1 MTTNYRIERDLFHAL
16 TMSQVFEDYV
26 RSDQLYG
33 YAAGLFSNMPSMT
46 IGSLVMRLRRIDT
59 LRMHMPD
66 SKKKKLDDALDK
78 YLQVRTDWLYH
89 FENKI
94 KQEAHSRVD
103 AMKGFFYECSDNIR
117 NCIGI
122 YKPEMMRRTI
132 VQELVREMEILN
144 IRDGELIAK
153 ITETDDKL
161 RRVTEKADFQWA
173 DILIPAYDEKE
184 FWWLYNSPPNLP

>member
-144 IRDGELIAK
+144 IRDGELVAK

>member
-1 MTTNYRIERDLFHAL
+1 
-16 TMSQVFEDYV
+16 
-26 RSDQLYG
+26 
-33 YAAGLFSNMPSMT
+33 
-46 IGSLVMRLRRIDT
+46 
-59 LRMHMPD
+59 
-66 SKKKKLDDALDK
+66 
-78 YLQVRTDWLYH
+78 
-89 FENKI
+89 
-94 KQEAHSRVD
+94 
-103 AMKGFFYECSDNIR
+103 
-117 NCIGI
+117 
-122 YKPEMMRRTI
+122 MMRRTI

>member
-1 MTTNYRIERDLFHAL
+1 MTTKYRIERDLYHTL
-16 TMSQVFEDYV
+16 TMCQVFEDYV

-66 SKKKKLDDALDK
+66 SKKKKLDNALDK

-122 YKPEMMRRTI
+122 YKPEIMRRTI
-132 VQELVREMEILN
+132 VQELVREMDILN
-144 IRDGELIAK
+144 IRDGELLAK

-161 RRVTEKADFQWA
+161 QRVTEKADFQWA
-173 DILIPAYDEKE
+173 DILIPAYDEDE
-184 FWWLYNSPPNLP
+184 FWWLYHSPPNLP

>member
-1 MTTNYRIERDLFHAL
+1 MHDGTAHHLR
-16 TMSQVFEDYV
+16 
-26 RSDQLYG
+26 LYG

-132 VQELVREMEILN
+132 V
-144 IRDGELIAK
+144 
-153 ITETDDKL
+153 
-161 RRVTEKADFQWA
+161 
-173 DILIPAYDEKE
+173 
-184 FWWLYNSPPNLP
+184 